1 MCVRVQVGIDEA
13 ERVISNSESDAHSS
27 LVAKD
32 SSISCA
38 NLIKTEANEEPN
50 KPSKEHRTQNAESRT
65 KKNEERRTNAI
76 NKCQQ

>member
-38 NLIKTEANEEPN
+38 NLIRTETNEEPN
-50 KPSKEHRTQNAESRT
+50 NPSKERRTQNAESRT
-65 KKNEERRTNAI
+65 PNAERRKPNEEE
-76 NKCQQ
+76 